1 MYAGRGEWEEAS
13 RAFAA
18 ALEVSPDHVPALVH
32 SSRAW
37 LQLGRPELALQALER
52 AQRIAPGNAQIRR
65 EIRSVIT
72 TQRQAY

>member
-1 MYAGRGEWEEAS
+1 MSPAATP
-13 RAFAA
+13 AA

-52 AQRIAPGNAQIRR
+52 AQRLAPENPQIRR
-65 EIRSVIT
+65 EIRSAIT
-72 TQRQAY
+72 AQRQGY

>member
-1 MYAGRGEWEEAS
+1 MYAGQGDWEEAS

-37 LQLGRPELALQALER
+37 LQLGHSELALQALER
-52 AQRIAPGNAQIRR
+52 AQRIAPGNAQIR
-65 EIRSVIT
+65 SAIT
-72 TQRQAY
+72 AQRRAY